1 MDSLGMI
8 ERNRTAFIM
17 VDMQERLLS
26 AMHDG
31 AGITANVNKL
41 VESAK
46 ILGIPLIVTEQY
58 PKGLGGTSGKVALP
72 QGVIPIEKI
81 SFSCFGSDDFIERLH
96 HLKRDTLVIF
106 GTEAH
111 ICVLKTALDAKKAGF
126 GAHVVADAVSSR
138 KAQDCSAGIERM
150 RQSGVFIATTEMVLF
165 QLMDKAG
172 SEEFKAVS
180 ALIKQ

>member
-8 ERNRTAFIM
+8 DRNRTAFVM
-17 VDMQERLLS
+17 VDMQDRLIS

-31 AGITANVNKL
+31 ALIVANANRL

-58 PKGLGGTSGKVALP
+58 PKGLGGTSGKIALP
-72 QGVIPIEKI
+72 QDVAPIEKV
-81 SFSCFGSDDFIERLH
+81 SFSCFGSDDFNERLH

-111 ICVLKTALDAKKAGF
+111 ICVLKTALDARKAGF
-126 GAHVVADAVSSR
+126 GTHVVADAVSSR
-138 KAQDCSAGIERM
+138 KAIDCIAGIERM

-165 QLMDKAG
+165 QLMDRAG
-172 SEEFKAVS
+172 SEEFRAVS